1 VNRALGAA
9 TMGVLL
15 FSPVALSACSA
26 GQVTQTATQ
35 ERDKTGGMAQAGDI
49 TVRAARLEYPRG
61 GAYEAGD
68 DVDLRLAIV
77 NSAEESD
84 TLVGISGE
92 GFGDAEISNRASAAA
107 ATTSTP
113 PGGATAAPASPTS
126 TAAGDEIEIPSDATV
141 FVGEGG
147 LGVTLTDLEEPL
159 TTGQYLVLT
168 LTFANGGD
176 VEVTVTV
183 ATPEDSLE
191 RGEAFDF
198 HHGEEGAEDAAREA
212 ESHEGEGS

>member
-92 GFGDAEISNRASAAA
+92 GFGDAEI
-107 ATTSTP
+107 
-113 PGGATAAPASPTS
+113 GGATAAPASPTS